1 MWGDSRRRIRLI
13 GPMTEFTEEHFHNR
27 ERWIGLRVPQTSTE
41 WADYAT
47 LAPFVLTS
55 GNNAWGA
62 AAQLLGSADT
72 PHFTGYKWFDFH
84 RALVVAN
91 SQNTIYRLQFI
102 WSTVDAAKGIS
113 DGTFS
118 EFMFIRDAA
127 SSQRKIFET
136 WSRKIA
142 VGTKVWG
149 RCWNATNLATISLFC
164 GLHEYD

>member
-1 MWGDSRRRIRLI
+1 MWGLQHYLKKA
-13 GPMTEFTEEHFHNR
+13 EYTEEHFHNR
-27 ERWIGLRVPQTSTE
+27 ERWIGLRVPQTATE

-47 LAPFVLTS
+47 LNPFILES

-62 AAQLLGSADT
+62 AEQLLGSADT
-72 PHFTGYKWFDFH
+72 PHFSGNRRFDFH

-91 SQNTIYRLQFI
+91 SANTIYRIQFI
-102 WSTVDAAKGIS
+102 WSTVDAATGITDES
-113 DGTFS
+113 FS

-149 RCWNATNLATISLFC
+149 RCWNATNLATVSLFC